1 MEFRS
6 EHQRGN
12 RPESAAIA
20 ASIGK
25 FVSPAQGVAHF
36 ERDGYYTKDHPVHR
50 EASDWTGKSAGS
62 LGPAG
67 PVDPDT
73 FTAIL
78 EGKVPGCVQ
87 LGRRDKDGNIHHRPG
102 RVVSLSAP
110 KSVSLIASLV
120 SGDRL
125 LSLAVGV
132 GFKPR

>member
-1 MEFRS
+1 M
-6 EHQRGN
+6 
-12 RPESAAIA
+12 A
-20 ASIGK
+20 ASIRK
-25 FVSPAQGVAHF
+25 VVSPAQGVAHF
-36 ERDGYYTKDHPVHR
+36 ERLGYYAKNHPLHR
-50 EASDWTGKSAGS
+50 EASVWTGRSADT
-62 LGPAG
+62 LGRAG
-67 PVDPDT
+67 PVGPDT